1 MVKEDEDHLKVFE
14 KLFVHLI
21 REYTH
26 KTKKLDKIQRKKGDV
41 WGEKTGGRDHNG
53 LYEVERQIQGSNCQ
67 GISVKKMHYRKNR
80 GTRVM
85 GEKTASSQ
93 KRKYKI
99 GKQVKSLG
107 NQ

>member
-1 MVKEDEDHLKVFE
+1 MHGGK
-14 KLFVHLI
+14 
-21 REYTH
+21 
-26 KTKKLDKIQRKKGDV
+26 
-41 WGEKTGGRDHNG
+41 KTGGRDHNG
-53 LYEVERQIQGSNCQ
+53 LYEAERQTQGSNCQ
-67 GISVKKMHYRKNR
+67 GISVKKRLCRKKR

-85 GEKTASSQ
+85 GEKTASSR

>member
-21 REYTH
+21 REYTQNR
-26 KTKKLDKIQRKKGDV
+26 LDKIQRKKEDA
-41 WGEKTGGRDHNG
+41 WGKKKLEVGTTMGFMKLKGRPREAIVRV
-53 LYEVERQIQGSNCQ
+53 L
-67 GISVKKMHYRKNR
+67 SVKKRLCRKKR